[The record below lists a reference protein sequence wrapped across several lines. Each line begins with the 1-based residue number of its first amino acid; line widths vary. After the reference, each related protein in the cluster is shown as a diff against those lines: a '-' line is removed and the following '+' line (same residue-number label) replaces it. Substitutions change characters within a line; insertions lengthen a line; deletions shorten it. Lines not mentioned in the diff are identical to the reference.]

1 MVLAVKP
8 VSAVLK
14 PPELKLFCKKL
25 FVNVGFEAVPQQT
38 PHADKEAPP
47 LDVTAP
53 PLIAE
58 QPVDSETAVVVTV
71 GKPIAKSACYFF
83 SDKTQTK

>member
-1 MVLAVKP
+1 MVLAAKP

-25 FVNVGFEAVPQQT
+25 FVNVGVVPVPQQT

-47 LDVTAP
+47 LEETDPSIFTEVKV
-53 PLIAE
+53 IA
-58 QPVDSETAVVVTV
+58 DTAVVVTV
-71 GKPIAKSACYFF
+71 GKNFIGVLFF
-83 SDKTQTK
+83 F